1 MIKNIDIG
9 SVSIP
14 KLKSIFNSF
23 IVGKG
28 EQRVLLYRKMRHIPK
43 VSCIVICY
51 NAERYLEEAL
61 NSLFSQD
68 FTKSFEIIILYDRG
82 TTDKTIDKLI
92 KILFNQRI
100 NLSRIAVSI
109 VFHNNTTLF
118 RARELSLKYAIGRY
132 ICFLDYDNRFH
143 PDKLTKQ
150 IEFMRK
156 NKLHFSFASQD
167 LIDEQSTKIREKFL
181 NVPRNY
187 KDPSRMLLSGFI
199 DANEFIFD
207 RYFYSKFLKPAYS
220 VLSNKIYD
228 YGLDDYFIDCIA
240 ALSNNIN
247 YLNQVLGDYR
257 IHKYSSTPRSSYFTF
272 SDIDKNAILL
282 TKFQIALFAVIKAAS
297 VLKIANDKLFFNYVS
312 HISGSSNSFSFHF
325 PGKVLATAEDKLPLR
340 MFKFGISIIVNSVK
354 VSYRHILSFFKTK

>member
-1 MIKNIDIG
+1 
-9 SVSIP
+9 
-14 KLKSIFNSF
+14 
-23 IVGKG
+23 
-28 EQRVLLYRKMRHIPK
+28 
-43 VSCIVICY
+43 
-51 NAERYLEEAL
+51 
-61 NSLFSQD
+61 
-68 FTKSFEIIILYDRG
+68 
-82 TTDKTIDKLI
+82 
-92 KILFNQRI
+92 
-100 NLSRIAVSI
+100 
-109 VFHNNTTLF
+109 
-118 RARELSLKYAIGRY
+118 
-132 ICFLDYDNRFH
+132 
-143 PDKLTKQ
+143 
-150 IEFMRK
+150 
-156 NKLHFSFASQD
+156 
-167 LIDEQSTKIREKFL
+167 
-181 NVPRNY
+181 
-187 KDPSRMLLSGFI
+187 MLLSGFI